1 MADLLARL
9 EASLRA
15 SAAQSR
21 ERVRLSGFELFF
33 SPSASYLLNLAVP
46 TEAPA
51 DWAAAI
57 REMGRAFQTR
67 GRRPRLEYMHELR
80 PELAEALE
88 RQGFKLDMR
97 APVMV
102 LSAGELAPAA
112 PAPPAQ
118 YRRLSAEDEGANEA
132 FLRRQHL
139 AFGGGETGA
148 LTFLPSFRTG
158 LASGGLMAAGLLEGG
173 EFVAGASL
181 QLGGEAAELAGV
193 WTSPAARRRG
203 LAHAICQ
210 RLLTEYF
217 ALGHQL
223 CWLSAAEGAEGLY
236 QRLGF
241 RRVGT
246 QLNYGLPAEH
256 PERLE

>member
-21 ERVRLSGFELFF
+21 KRVPLPGFELFF
-33 SPSASYLLNLAVP
+33 APSASYLLNLAVP

-112 PAPPAQ
+112 PPPAQ
-118 YRRLSAEDEGANEA
+118 YRRLSAEDAGANEA

-139 AFGGGETGA
+139 AFGGSETGE

-158 LASGGLMAAGLLEGG
+158 LASGSLMAAGLLERG

-181 QLGGEAAELAGV
+181 QRGGEAAELAGV

-203 LAHAICQ
+203 LAHAVCW

-217 ALGHQL
+217 ALGHEL